1 MADVVA
7 TRVSNARAAV
17 VKLKFQH
24 AIPVNRALVLPANF
38 VLRPETTAPQRIIAT
53 ATAKKRKSAN
63 AAIQIAA
70 GVKNTRIPPAA
81 LVQTILPDE
90 STQAPPREDDA
101 APAAVPLYSIPANY
115 AAVSAL
121 GAAYPPNTPIF
132 KIMRINAGKQGKN
145 AIRGICDGGHDYE
158 DAVDM
163 IPRFRPS
170 PQLSYINTLK
180 RKYLTG
186 PGTTE
191 EFWRTNIKNSIFT
204 NTLMAR
210 PEAIKEKL
218 ENLNPFGPDPDQKP
232 LKDNLVEIRNRK
244 DPNFNNIFSIPL
256 ESGAF
261 GFSVDASTFNPIP
274 HAVSAKKAAET
285 INWIYFPTQE
295 VDAASRPGPVAASNL
310 GAIPINLTQTILR
323 DKFKL
328 DAAGLTALDE
338 YSPPEPSVHRTGVPV
353 NPFTV
358 YDYYDG
364 SKHIFYSEGADNV
377 VEIWHK
383 VDPAAAAYTHMATL
397 RVKGGVSVNALSEAI
412 LGVIARGN
420 AEEAGSPVRIVFH
433 ASTDTDGANVLIVK
447 QILDWMQAYFIALLW
462 HYYQIKIVLITN
474 DNFLLRIAKWL
485 MVPWMIFMTKDGA
498 QLYSFDNAAMA
509 ISAEDKLKIQ
519 TNILQVAKVEGA
531 NKPAITSF
539 LEELDSIIALFTNDL
554 IAEPFIYLLKQE
566 ALRIKDVI
574 TTELTTLQNL
584 TGATITDEIMINNKF
599 LMNMNFIDYAFSL
612 YQSGFSQKISDFA
625 LGASRIAAAV
635 GEYRKKH
642 VAARES
648 TTLLG
653 NLIALLKVYIPE
665 GPNMTEQI
673 GLWLTLLDFCGD
685 GSSRI
690 QVIKSIIA
698 DLAKIE
704 GEAVAGTNP
713 PQGAPNSVLDAFQKF
728 SAITMSKSSG
738 AVPCIAFNY
747 FEAGFP
753 TTPCVIPVGARW
765 FPFTPFGKYSGFTNG
780 PAGEPLAAPRFAHT
794 KDSSISITRK
804 FKNIYEEYIKSSE
817 IRVVD
822 GYSKS
827 LSGIVAG
834 PAAAVGGSRPIIQKG
849 GAYKFIDPRW
859 AQKTTYELET
869 EGYGITE
876 KYMHFTQMDNSFQYV
891 AKEYRRKKG
900 KDTKGKVKQ
909 TERLWREIKQSLGA
923 TQIHGKYRSAAILP
937 SLQGIIDNYEQ
948 EINTVRTTAIAAAT
962 ARGLV
967 EPDFSRF
974 ILGSYIQFCE
984 SHTDEEY
991 NKSKQFMTI
1000 SYTDTQSQQEIN
1012 ARKYYRIAINSLLE
1026 TPKSDPRG
1034 WDDAAARKHNT
1045 LVSSSCK
1052 FAYIYNQANTAE
1064 ATAAWNDNPL
1074 VSENYIGELSRIAA
1088 DIDLDK
1094 ITQEAAGGA
1103 GGAGPPDDPEERAA
1117 GLFRWLEFILYDYLK
1132 IYHDLYRGT
1141 SIDGEY
1147 DLFLQEIAELRAKR
1161 YMGIIT
1167 TQELWGNLI
1176 SLILDESVN
1185 NSYSCIHSFLFNTPN
1200 IDRTKIFQ
1208 ILTNVIRQVFA
1219 GALQRALAAQLE
1231 SVYEL
1236 YQSQDVALN
1245 FPEWGWGGV
1254 EVVDETLDEEFDVA
1268 MASALEDPVYPIRIS
1283 VIERTARL
1291 AGRNSRKP
1299 TASAGAGGGGGAV
1312 ATATALKVF
1321 EQAYNYFEP
1330 WEIEEMEEEEYDDER
1345 EYEPLLTERWRG
1357 GAKSNRK
1364 SYRRSLRK
1372 RIGKRRSTHRQER
1385 STASAKS
1392 RRTRRRK

>member
-7 TRVSNARAAV
+7 TRVANARAAV

-24 AIPVNRALVLPANF
+24 TIPVNRALVLPANF
-38 VLRPETTAPQRIIAT
+38 VLRPETTAPQRTIAT
-53 ATAKKRKSAN
+53 ASAKKRKSAN

-70 GVKNTRIPPAA
+70 GVKNTRIPPVA

-90 STQAPPREDDA
+90 PTQAPPREDDA
-101 APAAVPLYSIPANY
+101 AAVAAVPLYSIPANY

-256 ESGAF
+256 SSGAF

-338 YSPPEPSVHRTGVPV
+338 YSPPEPSVHRVGVPV

-383 VDPAAAAYTHMATL
+383 VEPAAAAYTHMATL

-420 AEEAGSPVRIVFH
+420 AEEAGSPVRTVFH
-433 ASTDTDGANVLIVK
+433 VTTDTDGANVLIVK

-462 HYYQIKIVLITN
+462 HNYQIKIVLITN

-519 TNILQVAKVEGA
+519 TNILQVEKVGGA

-574 TTELTTLQNL
+574 TTELITLQNL
-584 TGATITDEIMINNKF
+584 TGATITDEIIINNKF

-690 QVIKSIIA
+690 QVIKSIIT

-753 TTPCVIPVGARW
+753 TAACVIPVGARW

-804 FKNIYEEYIKSSE
+804 FKNIYEEYIKNSE
-817 IRVVD
+817 IRVTR
-822 GYSKS
+822 YSG
-827 LSGIVAG
+827 LLGGVAP

-876 KYMHFTQMDNSFQYV
+876 KYMHFTQIDNSFQFV
-891 AKEYRRKKG
+891 ATEYRRKKG
-900 KDTKGKVKQ
+900 KDTVKKVKQ
-909 TERLWREIKQSLGA
+909 TERLLREIKQSLGA
-923 TQIHGKYRSAAILP
+923 TTIHGKYRSATILP

-962 ARGLV
+962 ARELV

-984 SHTDEEY
+984 THTDEEY

-1000 SYTDTQSQQEIN
+1000 SNTDTQSQQEIN

-1034 WDDAAARKHNT
+1034 WDDAAARPHNT
-1045 LVSSSCK
+1045 LVSRSCK
-1052 FAYIYNQANTAE
+1052 LAYIYNQSNIAE
-1064 ATAAWNDNPL
+1064 ATAAWDDNPL

-1103 GGAGPPDDPEERAA
+1103 GGEGPPDDPEERAA

-1161 YMGIIT
+1161 FMGIIT
-1167 TQELWGNLI
+1167 TKDLWGNLI

-1219 GALQRALAAQLE
+1219 GALQSALAAQLE
-1231 SVYEL
+1231 NVYEV

-1245 FPEWGWGGV
+1245 FPDWGWGDQ
-1254 EVVDETLDEEFDVA
+1254 EIVDETLENEYAVE
-1268 MASALEDPVYPIRIS
+1268 MASALEDPVYPIQIS
-1283 VIERTARL
+1283 VLERAARL
-1291 AGRNSRKP
+1291 MGRNSRKP
-1299 TASAGAGGGGGAV
+1299 TATASAGGGAAAPV
-1312 ATATALKVF
+1312 ATALKEF

-1364 SYRRSLRK
+1364 SYRRSFRK
-1372 RIGKRRSTHRQER
+1372 RIGKRRSTHRQEKQ
-1385 STASAKS
+1385 TASAKS